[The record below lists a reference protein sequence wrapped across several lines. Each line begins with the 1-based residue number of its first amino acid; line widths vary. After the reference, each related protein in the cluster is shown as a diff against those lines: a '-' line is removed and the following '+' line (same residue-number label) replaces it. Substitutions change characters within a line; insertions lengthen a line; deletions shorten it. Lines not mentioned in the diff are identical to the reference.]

1 MTATVAI
8 LISGRG
14 SNMLAIADN
23 CMTGMLDARI
33 SFVAS
38 DEPAAKGLEEA
49 AKLGMDTRILPY
61 RESGKEMSEEILQ
74 GLLEESGSGLI
85 VLAGFMRILS
95 AGFVSRWRERII
107 NIHPSLLPSFPG
119 TDPIR
124 RAWDHGV
131 KITGVTVHVV
141 DEMVDHGRILAQE
154 PVRIMPEMTLEELE
168 DKIHRTEHI
177 LYTRTLRDFLA
188 GIYPAS
194 VRQEGI

>member
-23 CMTGMLDARI
+23 CMSGMLDARI

-38 DEPAAKGLEEA
+38 DDPAAKGLEEA
-49 AKLGMDTRILPY
+49 AKLGMDTRLLPY
-61 RESGKEMSEEILQ
+61 KESGKEMSEEILQ
-74 GLLEESGSGLI
+74 GLLEKSGSGLI

-95 AGFVSRWRERII
+95 SGFVSRWRERII
-107 NIHPSLLPSFPG
+107 NIHPSLLPSFTG

-168 DKIHRTEHI
+168 DKIHRTEHV

-188 GIYPAS
+188 GKYPAS